1 MLEIYPLCKD
11 FLKINYPVF
20 ISTNEQ
26 FPKNYYQFN
35 FFKNYLKLISNLI
48 LSKFRNLIES

>member
-26 FPKNYYQFN
+26 FPKNYYKFYI
-35 FFKNYLKLISNLI
+35 FKNYLKLISNLK
-48 LSKFRNLIES
+48 LSKFKNLIES